1 MPNSKHARYSVFHA
15 AMNLRLS
22 ENEDALYF
30 LLNYNCALFHVNEL
44 TLRITAPL
52 IIRDLPYEV
61 PAKKANN
68 FLIPAMIKK

>member
-1 MPNSKHARYSVFHA
+1 
-15 AMNLRLS
+15 MNLHLS

-52 IIRDLPYEV
+52 LTRDLPYEV
-61 PAKKANN
+61 PATQLNK
-68 FLIPAMIKK
+68 FLIAAMIKK